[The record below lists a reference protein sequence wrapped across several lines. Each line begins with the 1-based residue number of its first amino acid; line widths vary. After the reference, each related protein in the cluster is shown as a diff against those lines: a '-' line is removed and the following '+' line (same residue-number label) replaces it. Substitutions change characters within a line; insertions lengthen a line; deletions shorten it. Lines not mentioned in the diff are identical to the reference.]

1 MAKECSSKIVSHP
14 LCPALAHRIIAASSS
29 SHLPLCLSVCLSIYY
44 QGKRK
49 WKGAKELTKNEKTAK
64 TRSKKKKKKK
74 NQIGMRKERERC
86 VIVVVVPSFLP
97 SFLHVSQCSSKKKQK
112 KKKSN

>member
-1 MAKECSSKIVSHP
+1 LFHI
-14 LCPALAHRIIAASSS
+14 LCAQRSLIDLLL
-29 SHLPLCLSVCLSIYY
+29 HLLLPTFLLCLSVCLSIYY

-74 NQIGMRKERERC
+74 NRIGMRKERDALLLLFL
-86 VIVVVVPSFLP
+86 PSFLP
-97 SFLHVSQCSSKKKQK
+97 SREPMQ
-112 KKKSN
+112 

>member
-1 MAKECSSKIVSHP
+1 LFHI
-14 LCPALAHRIIAASSS
+14 LCAQRSLIDLLL
-29 SHLPLCLSVCLSIYY
+29 HLLLPTFLLCLSVRLSIYY

-74 NQIGMRKERERC
+74 KKKNRIGMRKERDALLLLFL
-86 VIVVVVPSFLP
+86 PSFLP
-97 SFLHVSQCSSKKKQK
+97 SREPMQ
-112 KKKSN
+112 